1 MIEKEAMFQLTYGL
15 YMLTTTDG
23 EKQNG
28 CIVNTVQ
35 MLTDNPNIRKVYL
48 CLDNDEVG
56 RKYDARI
63 ADKLFEKGI
72 PSKILLPTHK
82 DWNEDL
88 THFEPEQQTEENV
101 ETEDKEAELGPVQQ
115 S

>member
-1 MIEKEAMFQLTYGL
+1 
-15 YMLTTTDG
+15 MLD
-23 EKQNG
+23 
-28 CIVNTVQ
+28 Q
-35 MLTDNPNIRKVYL
+35 MLTDNPNIKKVYL

-88 THFEPEQQTEENV
+88 THSEPEQQTEESV
-101 ETEDKEAELGPVQQ
+101 ETEDKEAELCPVQQ